1 LALIIV
7 HPWSM
12 RVQGLIHADIKPENV
27 VRSGASTSASAGPT
41 ASSWDPSSGGS
52 SPVKIIDFGNCID
65 LRELA
70 VYREEFPQQW
80 AAEASVGFDIQT
92 LTYRA
97 PEVAAGVSITPA
109 VDLWSL
115 GCVLVECATGMPLF
129 TTAPSASA
137 SASTPASSGGPAGN
151 GLANHQLLRQI
162 ENAVNEGESLDTN
175 CKAYQFAPSYVTNS
189 AKQLASERTK
199 LPPARTLQD
208 RLNAV
213 DPHDNSGFHDF
224 VRRLLDVDPETRL
237 KAREAMF
244 HPFIQAFFPFRIVFS
259 TREQADSL
267 AAPSHKTPKKRRR
280 KNHASPPAPAV
291 IADIKEDHV
300 KEEQPST
307 QKLKR
312 LKKDRESELRR
323 RKGLRQALKLIP
335 KLSIESDDDDSSRA
349 SR

>member
-1 LALIIV
+1 
-7 HPWSM
+7 
-12 RVQGLIHADIKPENV
+12 
-27 VRSGASTSASAGPT
+27 
-41 ASSWDPSSGGS
+41 
-52 SPVKIIDFGNCID
+52 
-65 LRELA
+65 
-70 VYREEFPQQW
+70 
-80 AAEASVGFDIQT
+80 
-92 LTYRA
+92 
-97 PEVAAGVSITPA
+97 
-109 VDLWSL
+109 
-115 GCVLVECATGMPLF
+115 
-129 TTAPSASA
+129 
-137 SASTPASSGGPAGN
+137 
-151 GLANHQLLRQI
+151 
-162 ENAVNEGESLDTN
+162 
-175 CKAYQFAPSYVTNS
+175 VTNS